1 MDEFKLLYKK
11 EIIDGKGSM
20 SVELQLLFD
29 DLLQNEFGG
38 DHNKMDDLI
47 AKLNYQPSELD
58 VLKEENETLKNR
70 AGMSESAILELVDI
84 ILGGM

>member
-1 MDEFKLLYKK
+1 MEEFRKLYIK
-11 EIIDGKGSM
+11 EIVNGAGLM
-20 SVELQLLFD
+20 SPELLALFD
-29 DLLQNEFGG
+29 DVLQNEFGG
-38 DHNKMDDLI
+38 DHNKMDNLI

-70 AGMSESAILELVDI
+70 ADMSESTILELADI